1 MTVTQKTRGGF
12 TPPRVFLSR
21 RLNETASGLTAVFQT
36 RPSRMAEVAGA
47 LDVRLRDGANR
58 LLLVGGRAVDGFQLR
73 FGENMVLGS
82 MTGKGMPEGQAETL
96 AEYLRQHHRRM
107 AAQEAATDREDAGA
121 ARARADAQWRI
132 FKTAGGIAL
141 GLLWLTWVMMW
152 VVGG

>member
-1 MTVTQKTRGGF
+1 VTTATVDEFDTHQFVKNMTQ
-12 TPPRVFLSR
+12 
-21 RLNETASGLTAVFQT
+21 
-36 RPSRMAEVAGA
+36 
-47 LDVRLRDGANR
+47 
-58 LLLVGGRAVDGFQLR
+58 
-73 FGENMVLGS
+73 
-82 MTGKGMPEGQAETL
+82 KGMPEGQAETL